1 MTNLTSLRTNLSEN
15 GFELLSPSAA
25 LQIRGGGKS
34 KNSGKRKNSGKNK
47 NSKKSRKSNK
57 YGGGGHGYCPPSYH
71 GH

>member
-34 KNSGKRKNSGKNK
+34 KNSGKNK
-47 NSKKSRKSNK
+47 NSKKSKNSNK

>member
-1 MTNLTSLRTNLSEN
+1 M
-15 GFELLSPSAA
+15 GYAA
-25 LQIRGGGKS
+25 LQIRGAGKS

-47 NSKKSRKSNK
+47 NSKKYRESNK

>member
-1 MTNLTSLRTNLSEN
+1 MTMTNLTSLRTNLSEN

-34 KNSGKRKNSGKNK
+34 KNSGKNK
-47 NSKKSRKSNK
+47 NSKKSKNSNK